1 MQAKSSSWLG
11 SQLFLGM
18 SIASILSNSPARAQE
33 PQKPPVTESQTPVR
47 QPQAPDQAGSGA
59 PVDPNPPASGQE
71 ADSQKPP
78 VEPVLGVDTNQ
89 YQIQAIG
96 KASNLL
102 TANSPLRLG
111 PVYVASASAFYLS
124 ASGLEQNPTT
134 LQYTNATGNAAVFL
148 TDVVFDHIFG
158 RKRFAIQY
166 SPEITIVNG
175 HLLNDFT
182 NTSLSLDTK
191 YLLSPRVVLTL
202 GDEFTSRNSKLIGV
216 NGAISMDDLLG
227 TTETN
232 PVLGSSSRYMADQLR
247 SNLTYL
253 LSAHDQLVVT
263 PIFAWENTNV
273 SGTPTSS
280 YTYGATV
287 AFDHAFTRRIS
298 AGLFYSVEDRSFSG
312 QLANAL
318 YNSFGVSFNY
328 HFAPSWSFSGTVAAT
343 EAAVGGGSEWTTT
356 GSASLVKAF
365 RRSSAGITF
374 YRGNR
379 FDPFLTNRFAT
390 RYDGTYSYSL
400 TRRWSVSATGSYEYG
415 TFSSTSSVPE
425 TLYGTYVTGRT
436 NFRLRNTVSLTAA
449 YAKRWQHGSN
459 HEIIPGAQNS
469 YTVGIAW
476 TAPQRP
482 ELY

>member
-1 MQAKSSSWLG
+1 MNVKSVRWLG
-11 SQLFLGM
+11 PQFFLG
-18 SIASILSNSPARAQE
+18 LSTLFVLFSPARAQE
-33 PQKPPVTESQTPVR
+33 PQKPPVSEPQPPVP
-47 QPQAPDQAGSGA
+47 QQAPGQAGSGA
-59 PVDPNPPASGQE
+59 PTDPNAPASGQD

-78 VEPVLGVDTNQ
+78 VEPVLGVDANQ

-124 ASGLEQNPTT
+124 ASGLEQSPTT
-134 LQYTNATGNAAVFL
+134 LQYTNATGNAAVLL
-148 TDVVFDHIFG
+148 TDVVFDHMFG

-191 YLLSPRVVLTL
+191 YLLSPRIVLAL
-202 GDEFTSRNSKLIGV
+202 GDEFTSRSSKLIGV
-216 NGAISMDDLLG
+216 NGAISMDSLLG

-232 PVLGSSSRYMADQLR
+232 SVLGSSSRYMADHLR
-247 SNLTYL
+247 SSLTYL

-263 PIFAWENTNV
+263 PIFSWENTSV
-273 SGTPTSS
+273 SGIATSS
-280 YTYGATV
+280 YSYGATV
-287 AFDHAFTRRIS
+287 AFDHAFNRRMS
-298 AGLFYSVEDRSFSG
+298 AGLFYSAEERSFSG
-312 QLANAL
+312 QLSNAL
-318 YNSFGVSFNY
+318 YSSFGVSFSY
-328 HFAPSWSFSGTVAAT
+328 HFAPSLSFGGTLAAT
-343 EAAVGGGSEWTTT
+343 EAAVGSGTEWTTT

-390 RYDGTYSYSL
+390 RYDGTYAYSL

-425 TLYGTYVTGRT
+425 TIYGTYITGRSS
-436 NFRLRNTVSLTAA
+436 FRLRDTVNVTAA

-459 HEIIPGAQNS
+459 GEIIPGTQNS
-469 YTVGIAW
+469 YTVGIEW
-476 TAPQRP
+476 IAPQRP
-482 ELY
+482 ENY